1 MLYAVQQRSENQTQR
16 VELPKVVDPILL
28 KAAQKIYRTYCEVNP
43 NMVKRPTG
51 VVINQLTYRGQLLF
65 SSKPI
70 LLPQE
75 CFIPLSQIES

>member
-1 MLYAVQQRSENQTQR
+1 LFSSVDTLYNDSENQTKR
-16 VELPKVVDPILL
+16 IELPKLVDPILL

-65 SSKPI
+65 QQTNRKNV
-70 LLPQE
+70 LYR
-75 CFIPLSQIES
+75 

>member
-1 MLYAVQQRSENQTQR
+1 L
-16 VELPKVVDPILL
+16 ILL

-70 LLPQE
+70 LLPQNVLYRSVKLNLKFLE
-75 CFIPLSQIES
+75 LSYELMKMLKGKVKGKG